1 MSMTVKLKKIGLI
14 CGVAASL
21 LLNLAWL
28 AKASAA
34 DEIARLAKL
43 MEWKAGTVVAD
54 IGAGDGRFSFA
65 AAARVGL
72 TGRVYATEIDED
84 KLKGLRDEVKRRN
97 LANVTVV
104 TSKEADTGLAD
115 GCCDAIF
122 LRRVYHH
129 LTKPEE
135 FDARLVAAL
144 KPGGRLAIIDF
155 PPRAGYDKVEG
166 IPANRG
172 GHGIAEKLVV
182 EELAAA
188 GLKMELEV
196 KDWPDDDYCVIF
208 VKR

>member
-1 MSMTVKLKKIGLI
+1 MKVNARKTGLI
-14 CGVAASL
+14 LGAAASL
-21 LLNLAWL
+21 SLGLVWL

-34 DEIARLAKL
+34 DEVARLAKL

-54 IGAGDGRFSFA
+54 IGAGDGRFSFEA
-65 AAARVGL
+65 AAKVGP

-84 KLKGLRDEVKRRN
+84 KLKELRDEVKKRN
-97 LANVTVV
+97 LTNVTVV
-104 TSKEADTGLAD
+104 TSKEADTGLAE

-166 IPANRG
+166 IPVNRG

-182 EELAAA
+182 EELTAA
-188 GLKMELEV
+188 GLRMEREV